1 MIYWVPDA
9 IPIVFTEFISHFINL
24 FSFTTIINH
33 TNLSNL
39 TNKFIQIYGYS
50 CRSLFEVLFIILLK
64 KSDTL
69 NKKINL
75 YTTPYHHTSFKL
87 IIEKYIP
94 KENINILDINDFKVV
109 TFNETENE
117 TVNETKN
124 DNKNIFN
131 IVVVS
136 HMFGQDL
143 DLVNLEKKKESNNL
157 IIIEDRVQ
165 GGGLSKKFSH
175 ECVDISLYSC
185 GMDKRPVAL
194 GGGCLYINK
203 DSINTKF
210 LLSIKNEIVE
220 KIESQ
225 PEETRINRLMTLLN
239 KIPTYFIY
247 NYSWVPKYL
256 FKFFEY
262 IGYKQYE
269 IIDKYRKNNPGFV
282 HNNYLK
288 KPSLPL
294 LKSLYENRDNYRIIE
309 STLIKKYRLFYNG
322 FDKEFI
328 YIYFPWIYYNNENIE
343 IVTLYNTIFI
353 PDIYINKFKNIMDKS
368 GIPYYKNPTWKSID
382 KVPTNI
388 DNYSK
393 FLNNLYYLPC
403 LYNMNNIEI
412 KELQEILI
420 SIN

>member
-9 IPIVFTEFISHFINL
+9 IPIVLTEFISHFINL
-24 FSFTTIINH
+24 FTLTTNH
-33 TNLSNL
+33 TNH
-39 TNKFIQIYGYS
+39 TNKYIQIYGYS
-50 CRSLFEVLFIILLK
+50 CRCLFEVLLSIFFQNSQI
-64 KSDTL
+64 S
-69 NKKINL
+69 NKKILL
-75 YTTPYHHTSFKL
+75 YTTAYHHTSFKL

-94 KENINILDINDFKVV
+94 KENIKILEINDFKVV
-109 TFNETENE
+109 AFNETENA
-117 TVNETKN
+117 TVNE
-124 DNKNIFN
+124 NIIN

-143 DLVNLEKKKESNNL
+143 DLYNLAKKKESNNL

-175 ECVDISLYSC
+175 DCVDMSLYSY

-203 DSINTKF
+203 NSIHQKL
-210 LLSIKNEIVE
+210 LLSLKNQIVE
-220 KIESQ
+220 TIESLQ
-225 PEETRINRLMTLLN
+225 EETRTNRFFSLSN

-269 IIDKYRKNNPGFV
+269 IIDRYRKNNPGFV

-288 KPSLPL
+288 KPSIPL
-294 LKSLYENRDNYRIIE
+294 LKSIYENSENYVIIE
-309 STLIKKYRLFYNG
+309 STLIKKYRIFYYG
-322 FDKEFI
+322 FGKEFI
-328 YIYFPWIYYNNENIE
+328 ETFFPWIDYNNKNIK

-353 PDIYINKFKNIMDKS
+353 PDIYINKFKNKMDEFR
-368 GIPYYKNPTWKSID
+368 IPYYKNPTWKSID
-382 KVPTNI
+382 SITSN
-388 DNYSK
+388 NYSK
-393 FLNNLYYLPC
+393 FLNNLYYLPS

-412 KELQEILI
+412 KELQDILVKLIEIQ
-420 SIN
+420 